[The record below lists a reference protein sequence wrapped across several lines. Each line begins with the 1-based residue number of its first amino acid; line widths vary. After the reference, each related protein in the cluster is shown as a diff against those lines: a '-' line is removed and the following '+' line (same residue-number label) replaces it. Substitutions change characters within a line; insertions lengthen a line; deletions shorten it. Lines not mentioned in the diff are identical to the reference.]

1 MTAVVASGALASG
14 AVHLA
19 ASRARAVCVLVH
31 GRGQSPEEM
40 QSHILARLAVQD
52 VAFILPRAPHSGE
65 AGGAWYNAKAVDP
78 LSDDTIAALAT
89 ARDHLAAD
97 VASARALYP
106 RLPLVLAGFSQGA
119 CLSLEYA
126 FAGLPAP
133 EALVALTGCRVGALA
148 DLRPR
153 ALPPELPV
161 WLTGSDNDPWIPVTA
176 FAEAALEL
184 GRGRAR
190 LQAALYPGR
199 GHEVSDAEIALLQ
212 GVLQAPL
219 G

>member
-1 MTAVVASGALASG
+1 
-14 AVHLA
+14 
-19 ASRARAVCVLVH
+19 
-31 GRGQSPEEM
+31 M
-40 QSHILARLAVQD
+40 QSHILARLAVPD
-52 VAFILPRAPHSGE
+52 VTFILPRAPNSDA
-65 AGGAWYNAKAVDP
+65 AGGAWYTAKAVDP
-78 LSDDTIAALAT
+78 LTDDTRTALAAAL
-89 ARDHLAAD
+89 DHLAAD
-97 VASARALYP
+97 VAEARALYP
-106 RLPLVLAGFSQGA
+106 DLPLVLAGFSQGA

-133 EALVALTGCRVGALA
+133 EALVALTGCRVGVLEDA
-148 DLRPR
+148 RPR
-153 ALPPELPV
+153 ALAPELPV

-199 GHEVSDAEIALLQ
+199 GHEVCDAEIALLQ
-212 GVLQAPL
+212 SVLQAPL